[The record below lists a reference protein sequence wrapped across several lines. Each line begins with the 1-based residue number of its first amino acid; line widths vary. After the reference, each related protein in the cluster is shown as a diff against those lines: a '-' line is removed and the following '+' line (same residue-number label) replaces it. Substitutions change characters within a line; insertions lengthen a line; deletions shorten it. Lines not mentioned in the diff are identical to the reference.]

1 MKQVTITERNQWEG
15 ETFSYILNL
24 DDETIL
30 EFKNGLKDNSN
41 VKIEEDTNYTKEQ
54 IKELNNRSNNS
65 YMDRY
70 QFVEFEKP
78 KYDFKWYDDVVYKA
92 VGFKRVR

>member
-30 EFKNGLKDNSN
+30 EFKNGLKDQSN
-41 VKIEEDTNYTKEQ
+41 VKIEEDTTYTKELV
-54 IKELNNRSNNS
+54 KELNNKSSNG
-65 YMDRY
+65 YMCRY
-70 QFVEFEKP
+70 QFVEFKKP
-78 KYDFKWYDDVVYKA
+78 DYDFKWYEDVVYKA
-92 VGFKRVR
+92 VGFARVR

>member
-1 MKQVTITERNQWEG
+1 MKQVTITEKNQWER

-24 DDETIL
+24 DDKTIL

-41 VKIEEDTNYTKEQ
+41 VKIEEDTNYTKELV
-54 IKELNNRSNNS
+54 KELNNKSNNG

-78 KYDFKWYDDVVYKA
+78 NYDFKWYDDVIYKA

>member
-24 DDETIL
+24 DDKTIL
-30 EFKNGLKDNSN
+30 ECKNGLKDNSN

-54 IKELNNRSNNS
+54 VKELNNKSNNS

-78 KYDFKWYDDVVYKA
+78 NYGFKWYDDVVYKA